1 VPAKAPKPAAAKAPK
16 PVAAKAPK
24 PAAAKAPKPAPAK
37 APKPAPPKSTPKASK
52 ATSAKGAATGKKRKV
67 SVEICITPPDLAPRT
82 AALKVFRTL
91 ASPKTRPAMSEIA
104 KLPWLAQDRA
114 YRVGYYLL
122 TRGLAEHAGHP
133 ELEMCNV
140 PGVFLEAA
148 HGVLS
153 ALGNAVLKDG
163 LRLADGEV
171 LLAEED
177 PLAVLGFRIIG
188 PGKLGTLHDVEVL
201 RVVFL
206 A

>member
-1 VPAKAPKPAAAKAPK
+1 MAATRKNPSKPSRKPAAPK
-16 PVAAKAPK
+16 AAKSKKAEPK
-24 PAAAKAPKPAPAK
+24 ATAAKPAKGKPAGKKAAAK
-37 APKPAPPKSTPKASK
+37 
-52 ATSAKGAATGKKRKV
+52 
-67 SVEICITPPDLAPRT
+67 VEICITPPDLAPRT
-82 AALKVFRTL
+82 TALQVFRKL
-91 ASPKTRPAMSEIA
+91 ASPKTRPSMTEIA
-104 KLPWLAQDRA
+104 ALPWLAQDRA

-148 HGVLS
+148 HGILS
-153 ALGNAVLKDG
+153 ALGNAVLGEG

-171 LLAEED
+171 LLADED
-177 PLAVLGFRIIG
+177 PLSVIGFRLIK
-188 PGKLGTLHDVEVL
+188 PHKHGTIHDADVM

>member
-1 VPAKAPKPAAAKAPK
+1 MAPTRKTPSKPTAKPAAPKAARSKKAERAAPK
-16 PVAAKAPK
+16 LSKAK
-24 PAAAKAPKPAPAK
+24 PAAKKVTAK
-37 APKPAPPKSTPKASK
+37 
-52 ATSAKGAATGKKRKV
+52 
-67 SVEICITPPDLAPRT
+67 VEICITPPDLAPRT
-82 AALKVFRTL
+82 TALQVFRKL
-91 ASPKTRPAMSEIA
+91 ASPKTRPTMTEIA
-104 KLPWLAQDRA
+104 ALPWLAQDRA

-148 HGVLS
+148 HGILS
-153 ALGNAVLKDG
+153 ALGEAVLREG

-177 PLAVLGFRIIG
+177 PLSVIGFRGIK
-188 PGKLGTLHDVEVL
+188 PGKHGTIHEAEVL
-201 RVVFL
+201 RIVYL